1 MGSSRQAFRSE
12 CEKMKNYIQ
21 MALTVLIMLTGCS
34 GKMPDLGIENG
45 QLTPCP
51 STPNC
56 VNSQAKDPKHYIEP
70 IRIVGNASQAQRH
83 ILKILT
89 EWGRSRIVVADD
101 NYIRAEFTSKVFR
114 FVDDVEF
121 YFPETQPK
129 ETIIHIRSASRAGTS
144 DFGVNRKRIEK
155 IRKKIDSSSNARK
168 GP

>member
-56 VNSQAKDPKHYIEP
+56 VNSQAKDPKHYIQP
-70 IRIVGNASQAQRH
+70 IRTVGNASQAQSH

-89 EWGRSRIVVADD
+89 EYDRFQIRVADD

-121 YFPETQPK
+121 YFPETQSK
-129 ETIIHIRSASRAGTS
+129 ETIIHVRSASRVGIL
-144 DFGVNRKRIEK
+144 DFGANRKRIEK
-155 IRKKIDSSSNARK
+155 IRMKIDSSSNERK